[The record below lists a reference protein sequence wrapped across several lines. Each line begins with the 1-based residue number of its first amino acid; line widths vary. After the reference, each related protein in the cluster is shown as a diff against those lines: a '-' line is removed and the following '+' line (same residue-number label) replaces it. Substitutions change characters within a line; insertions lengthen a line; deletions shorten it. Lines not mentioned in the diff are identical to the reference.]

1 MSKVGLLHVPRPM
14 NNFCVT
20 HVSFFMKF
28 MGAKNENE
36 FHNAVNQMTP
46 KSDNGIRREGFTKN
60 RTFIPEGVAKK
71 SGLASEASV

>member
-1 MSKVGLLHVPRPM
+1 MENEFKNLSMSKVGLLHVPRPM

-46 KSDNGIRREGFTKN
+46 KSDNGIRREGFTTN
-60 RTFIPEGVAKK
+60 INIHT
-71 SGLASEASV
+71 

>member
-1 MSKVGLLHVPRPM
+1 MHMENRDELKNLSLSKVGLLHVPRPM

-46 KSDNGIRREGFTKN
+46 KSDNGIRREGFTTN
-60 RTFIPEGVAKK
+60 INIHT
-71 SGLASEASV
+71 